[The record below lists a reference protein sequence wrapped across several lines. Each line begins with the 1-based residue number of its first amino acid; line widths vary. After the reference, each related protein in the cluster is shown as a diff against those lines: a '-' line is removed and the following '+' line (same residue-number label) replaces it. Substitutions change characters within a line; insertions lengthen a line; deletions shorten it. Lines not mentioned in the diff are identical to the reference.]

1 MNLPRLFLICA
12 ALSLTL
18 HGQEPRTL
26 KEVHDRSQRGTL
38 SDQRQILRGDTGKW
52 NDAAMLLHA
61 PSSVRKPQG
70 MPLDDWMDELSENKT
85 APASV
90 ADENWLLFRTR
101 QLDDNDRVWIEK
113 IERAGN
119 AFTITM
125 HEAVWQGSYFKT
137 FTYYEVDAV
146 NLGKLPPGDYT
157 VTWIVKPLAFKQL
170 EKPREAQRDYQTNWP
185 LDEQP
190 GAGTPVEVSARFT
203 VTGQ

>member
-1 MNLPRLFLICA
+1 MNLPRLFLFCA
-12 ALSLTL
+12 AFSLTL
-18 HGQEPRTL
+18 HGQEPQTL
-26 KEVHDRSQRGTL
+26 KEARDRSQRGTL
-38 SDQRQILRGDTGKW
+38 SDQRQIVRGDTGKW

-61 PSSVRKPQG
+61 PSPAKKPQG
-70 MPLDDWMDELSENKT
+70 MSLDDWMDELAEKK
-85 APASV
+85 PALSA
-90 ADENWLLFRTR
+90 ADESWLIFRTR

-157 VTWIVKPLAFKQL
+157 VTWIVKPLVFKQL